1 MEKRWRTVGW
11 RGGTCAALMGAAL
24 AAGCAGGDEEGAVNA
39 APDAGETD
47 TLQVAAETNP
57 SPADTD
63 DSGGVDQP
71 AGAAAERDPGLMQ
84 GGEVVEGGPAADAFR
99 TYLIPA
105 GTRIRVAMDESV
117 STDLN
122 RPGDAVV
129 ATVAATVADGAGLE
143 LIPRGARL
151 LGRVL
156 TAAGSQGVD
165 EAPVLEIYFETLSA
179 LNAEWPV
186 EGAVVSAPVTLN
198 TRAEIT
204 RRFSPGRAR
213 GPDVVPGEIRAGA
226 IVEVELRAPVRV
238 STMVVA
244 PDSLLPDTVP
254 PPDTLPGGGGLA
266 GAATA
271 PA

>member
-1 MEKRWRTVGW
+1 MEKRWGTVGW
-11 RGGTCAALMGAAL
+11 RSGACAALMGAAL
-24 AAGCAGGDEEGAVNA
+24 AAGCAGGDEQGAGDA
-39 APDAGETD
+39 GPDAGETD
-47 TLQVAAETNP
+47 TLQADAETNP
-57 SPADTD
+57 PPAGTD
-63 DSGGVDQP
+63 DSGGFGP
-71 AGAAAERDPGLMQ
+71 TPGAAAERDAGLVQ
-84 GGEVVEGGPAADAFR
+84 GGEAVEGAPAADAFR

-117 STDLN
+117 STDLY

-129 ATVAATVADGAGLE
+129 ATVAATVTDGAGSE

-151 LGRVL
+151 LGRIQA
-156 TAAGSQGVD
+156 AAGSQGVG

-198 TRAEIT
+198 TQAEMT

-213 GPDVVPGEIRAGA
+213 GTDVVPGEIRAGA
-226 IVEVELRAPVRV
+226 IVVVELRAPVRV

-254 PPDTLPGGGGLA
+254 LPDTLPGGGS
-266 GAATA
+266 TA

>member
-11 RGGTCAALMGAAL
+11 RGGACVGLMVAAL
-24 AAGCAGGDEEGAVNA
+24 AAGCSGGDEEGAVNA
-39 APDAGETD
+39 GPDAGETD
-47 TLQVAAETNP
+47 TLQTAAETNP
-57 SPADTD
+57 SPTDTD
-63 DSGGVDQP
+63 DSGSPDQIP
-71 AGAAAERDPGLMQ
+71 GASAELDAGLIQ
-84 GGEVVEGGPAADAFR
+84 GGEAVEGATAADAFR

-117 STDLN
+117 STDAY

-129 ATVAATVADGAGLE
+129 ATVAATVADGAGSE
-143 LIPRGARL
+143 LIPRGAKL

-156 TAAGSQGVD
+156 AATGSQGVD
-165 EAPVLEIYFETLSA
+165 EPPVIEIYFETLSA

-198 TRAEIT
+198 ARAEMA
-204 RRFSPGRAR
+204 RRLSAGRAR
-213 GPDVVPGEIRAGA
+213 GPDEVPGEIRAGA

-254 PPDTLPGGGGLA
+254 VRDTLPGGGGLA